1 MNCHKPIINSCA
13 CSCGCGNS
21 SSPGGNIYTPD
32 DKCDLFCP
40 MRSQELLSTL
50 EEKLDSEVIKSGR
63 KFETR
68 KELELELGGQAVL
81 GVSEC
86 WEGASVLP
94 FTWECSNPKV
104 VMVSPT
110 QSLSQ
115 AQVMGLMVGEAYVK
129 STCVLCP
136 CERIIIWKITVKD
149 KTTLPSP
156 TPPPSCPCSPPSV
169 DDSWCPCPPCHQSP
183 SNPDPCCECESG
195 WGDLEEWKLGLKK
208 GGPINLPFNL
218 NISQPII
225 LHKETWLDLGGHE
238 IITHQSLP
246 GGKFIVTERD
256 GGIREGEVID
266 HSEKGNFGVI
276 ISYGSLTLENLRIET
291 KNGITVNVME
301 GAEVNIMSGKY
312 TSLYGPAT
320 VQTQGGKINIFGGVF
335 ECPKEG
341 KIIDILPDPFRE
353 IPDESLVTIQGGK
366 FLGYDPRPYVPS
378 GYKVEIKEVGF
389 DTIFTVLQDS
399 PTDKDEWGCGC
410 RR

>member
-1 MNCHKPIINSCA
+1 MNCHKSINSCT

-21 SSPGGNIYTPD
+21 SSPEGNIYTPD
-32 DKCDLFCP
+32 EKCDIFCP

-50 EEKLDSEVIKSGR
+50 DEKLDSDIVKSGR

-68 KELELELGGQAVL
+68 KELELELGSQAIL

-86 WEGASVLP
+86 WEGASILP

-104 VMVSPT
+104 VIVSPT

-115 AQVMGLMVGEAYVK
+115 AQVMGLMEGIAYVK
-129 STCVLCP
+129 ATCVLCP

-149 KTTLPSP
+149 KTPETLPP
-156 TPPPSCPCSPPSV
+156 TCPCPPI
-169 DDSWCPCPPCHQSP
+169 DDSWCPCPLCHQSP

-208 GGPINLPFNL
+208 GGSINLPFNL

-225 LHKETWLDLGGHE
+225 LHKETWLDLLGHE
-238 IITHQSLP
+238 IITHQSLR

-256 GGIREGEVID
+256 GGIINGEVID
-266 HSEKGNFGVI
+266 HSEEGNFGIV
-276 ISYGSLTLENLRIET
+276 ISYGSLTLENLEITSE
-291 KNGITVNVME
+291 NGIPVNVME
-301 GAEVNIMSGKY
+301 EGEVNIMSGKY

-320 VQTQGGKINIFGGVF
+320 IQTQGGKINIFGGIF
-335 ECPKEG
+335 ECPRGG

-353 IPDESLVTIQGGK
+353 TPDEVLVTIQGGK
-366 FLGYDPRPYVPS
+366 FIGFDPRPYVPS
-378 GYKVEIKEVGF
+378 GYKVKVKDTGF
-389 DTIFTVLQDS
+389 DIMYIVFPDS
-399 PTDKDEWGCGC
+399 PTDEDEWGCGC
-410 RR
+410 KK